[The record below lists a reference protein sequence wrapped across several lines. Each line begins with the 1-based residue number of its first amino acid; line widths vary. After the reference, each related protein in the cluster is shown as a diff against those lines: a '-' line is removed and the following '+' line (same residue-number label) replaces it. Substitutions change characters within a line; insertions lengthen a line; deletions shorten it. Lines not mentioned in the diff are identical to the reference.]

1 MITLERDNYI
11 YYTTKRG
18 CVVKIGNDC
27 GTLYYQKE
35 VRVKKNGVAKIEYKL
50 IKPTKELLNVAKAC

>member
-11 YYTTKRG
+11 YFTTKRG

-27 GTLYYQKE
+27 GQLYYEKE
-35 VRVKKNGVAKIEYKL
+35 VSVKKNGYTKIDYKL
-50 IKPTKELLNVAKAC
+50 IQPTKEMLNVAKAY